1 MARISEKTVKDID
14 GREEVYPQIVTLAR
28 LLARSAAQAYFQ
40 QSVNEGNDR
49 EEVDD
54 NA

>member
-1 MARISEKTVKDID
+1 MARISEKTVKDVD
-14 GREEVYPQIVTLAR
+14 GREGGYPQIVALAR
-28 LLARSAAQAYFQ
+28 LLARSAARAYFQ